1 MVLFAEM
8 TAVHVQTASKLY
20 NISGVGYGPSG
31 TMTQAVPTAAPAGDS
46 QDPKKAAVA
55 AATAAMAAARP
66 AAATPAESM
75 VQQPLSEAELGALRV
90 LLEGAVLCNDSVL
103 NTVQDE
109 ATGRCTIAVPA
120 CTFLACAHLAATNV
134 ACAPPSETAR
144 QPAVQCSIMVNT
156 QWSTSRIQC
165 PVWFR

>member
-1 MVLFAEM
+1 VVLFAEM

-31 TMTQAVPTAAPAGDS
+31 TITQAVPAAAPAGDS
-46 QDPKKAAVA
+46 QDPKAAAVA

-66 AAATPAESM
+66 AAATPAEFM

-109 ATGRCTIAVPA
+109 ATGRCAISVP
-120 CTFLACAHLAATNV
+120 
-134 ACAPPSETAR
+134 
-144 QPAVQCSIMVNT
+144 
-156 QWSTSRIQC
+156 STCMCITLL
-165 PVWFR
+165 